1 MKKAV
6 SLIELLLAIVIVG
19 IGVAALPYISITS
32 TKGNAQTILS
42 EVISSSRIYID
53 DILLQPWNS
62 ALATGFID
70 NSGAKVYSGILKT
83 EATEDARF
91 ESLDGKIIDVRDKD
105 TTADASAQTDTKTDV
120 DASAESSAKKIFL
133 YNRTTAKTKDGAIVV
148 ADAAD
153 VTSADCDGLN
163 CAQKKSKIS
172 PNVKNVDES
181 TSTASKNAFA
191 FDISA
196 NTNFVNVVE
205 NFDATT
211 KTQTATFSPSAIST
225 TSTNAIMVEVIA
237 TAPVKEDSGA
247 PTGNLVDDVSNITL
261 RSFSF
266 NIGSEPQ

>member
-133 YNRTTAKTKDGAIVV
+133 YNRTTAKTKDGDIVV
-148 ADAAD
+148 AAAAD
-153 VTSADCDGLN
+153 DTSTDCDGLN

-181 TSTASKNAFA
+181 TSTTSKNAFA

-196 NTNFVNVVE
+196 KVNFINIE
-205 NFDATT
+205 E
-211 KTQTATFSPSAIST
+211 KIEGKKITATFNPNSVAT
-225 TSTNAIMVEVIA
+225 GTTNAIMVEVIA
-237 TAPVKEDSGA
+237 TAPVKKDSTSPA
-247 PTGNLVDDVSNITL
+247 GNLVDDVSNITL

>member
-105 TTADASAQTDTKTDV
+105 TTADVSAQADTKTDV

-133 YNRTTAKTKDGAIVV
+133 YNRTTAKTKDGDIVV
-148 ADAAD
+148 AAAAD
-153 VTSADCDGLN
+153 DTSTDCDGLN
-163 CAQKKSKIS
+163 CAQKKSSIGA
-172 PNVKNVDES
+172 NVKNLDES

-196 NTNFVNVVE
+196 KVNFINIE
-205 NFDATT
+205 EKIED
-211 KTQTATFSPSAIST
+211 KKITATFNPNSVAT
-225 TSTNAIMVEVIA
+225 GTTNAIMVEVNA

>member
-105 TTADASAQTDTKTDV
+105 TTADVSAQTDTKTDV

-133 YNRTTAKTKDGAIVV
+133 YNRTTAKTKDGDIVV
-148 ADAAD
+148 AAAAD
-153 VTSADCDGLN
+153 DTSTDCDGLN

-181 TSTASKNAFA
+181 TSTTSKNAFA

-196 NTNFVNVVE
+196 KVNFINIE
-205 NFDATT
+205 EEPLTDN
-211 KTQTATFSPSAIST
+211 KITATFNPNSVAAGT
-225 TSTNAIMVEVIA
+225 TNAIMVEVNA
-237 TAPVKEDSGA
+237 TAPVKEGSGA

>member
-83 EATEDARF
+83 EATKDARF
-91 ESLDGKIIDVRDKD
+91 ESLDGKRDKD

-133 YNRTTAKTKDGAIVV
+133 YNLLFKHYYI
-148 ADAAD
+148 
-153 VTSADCDGLN
+153 
-163 CAQKKSKIS
+163 I
-172 PNVKNVDES
+172 
-181 TSTASKNAFA
+181 F
-191 FDISA
+191 
-196 NTNFVNVVE
+196 
-205 NFDATT
+205 
-211 KTQTATFSPSAIST
+211 
-225 TSTNAIMVEVIA
+225 
-237 TAPVKEDSGA
+237 
-247 PTGNLVDDVSNITL
+247 IT
-261 RSFSF
+261 
-266 NIGSEPQ
+266 I